1 MTMQLSD
8 FFPYRLAV
16 LADQVSQCM
25 AQVYAARFQL
35 TRDEWRVLAAL
46 HQNPTMK
53 TGDAIAHTTIE
64 KMQASRAITR
74 LEDGG
79 FVSRTEDEH
88 DRRHRVLSLTP
99 AGKALVKKIIPLVQ
113 AREAFLLADLDDQER
128 EVLDRVLGKLTERA
142 RTLVSQG

>member
-1 MTMQLSD
+1 MQLAE

-74 LEDGG
+74 LEEGG
-79 FVSRTEDEH
+79 FISRTEAEH

-113 AREAFLLADLDDQER
+113 AREAFLLEGLDDQER
-128 EVLDRVLGKLTERA
+128 AALDRALDKLTERA

>member
-1 MTMQLSD
+1 MQLAD

-46 HQNPTMK
+46 HENPTMK
-53 TGDAIAHTTIE
+53 TGDAIAHTTME

-74 LEDGG
+74 LEEGG

-128 EVLDRVLGKLTERA
+128 EMLDRVLGKLTERA

>member
-1 MTMQLSD
+1 MQLAD

-53 TGDAIAHTTIE
+53 TGDAIAHTTME

-74 LEDGG
+74 LEEGG
-79 FVSRTEDEH
+79 LVSRTEDEH

>member
-1 MTMQLSD
+1 MQLAE

-53 TGDAIAHTTIE
+53 TGDAIAHTTME

-74 LEDGG
+74 LEEGG
-79 FVSRTEDEH
+79 FISRAEDEH

-113 AREAFLLADLDDQER
+113 ARETFLLEGLDDQER
-128 EVLDRVLGKLTERA
+128 AVLDRALAKLTERA

>member
-1 MTMQLSD
+1 MQLAE

-53 TGDAIAHTTIE
+53 TGDAIAHTTME

-74 LEDGG
+74 LEEGG
-79 FVSRTEDEH
+79 FISRTEDEN

-99 AGKALVKKIIPLVQ
+99 AGKTLVKKIIPLVQ
-113 AREAFLLADLDDQER
+113 ARETFLLEGLDDQER
-128 EVLDRVLGKLTERA
+128 AVLDRALDKLTERA